1 MMLFSMIIYK
11 IYSREIPFFVSW
23 SSSDLQKSIRDCYQM
38 RHEKRMLNSPDHI
51 LSLFELELQA
61 AVLGDTE
68 VGPAV
73 AGLDGGVGEVAGVSP
88 GQTRGHTVV
97 RVTGRVTAGC
107 RLLFPLA
114 RQGLGDG
121 AAPHQIITGAV
132 NILSEK
138 NWKENVKNI
147 SSPFV

>member
-1 MMLFSMIIYK
+1 
-11 IYSREIPFFVSW
+11 
-23 SSSDLQKSIRDCYQM
+23 M
-38 RHEKRMLNSPDHI
+38 RQEKRMLNSPDHI

-61 AVLGDTE
+61 AMLGDTE

-73 AGLDGGVGEVAGVSP
+73 AGLDGGVGQVAGVSP
-88 GQTRGHTVV
+88 GQTRGHTMV

-121 AAPHQIITGAV
+121 AAPHQVITRAV

-138 NWKENVKNI
+138 KNKKKMSKI
-147 SSPFV
+147 FLHLSFEEEHA

>member
-1 MMLFSMIIYK
+1 
-11 IYSREIPFFVSW
+11 
-23 SSSDLQKSIRDCYQM
+23 
-38 RHEKRMLNSPDHI
+38 MLNSPDHI

-73 AGLDGGVGEVAGVSP
+73 AGLDGGVGQVAGVSP

-97 RVTGRVTAGC
+97 RVTGMVTAGC

-121 AAPHQIITGAV
+121 AAPHQVITRAV

-138 NWKENVKNI
+138 KNKKKMSKI
-147 SSPFV
+147 FLHLSFEEEHA

>member
-1 MMLFSMIIYK
+1 
-11 IYSREIPFFVSW
+11 
-23 SSSDLQKSIRDCYQM
+23 
-38 RHEKRMLNSPDHI
+38 MLNSPDHI
-51 LSLFELELQA
+51 LSLFELELQP

-88 GQTRGHTVV
+88 GQTRGHTLV

-121 AAPHQIITGAV
+121 AAPHQVITGAV
-132 NILSEK
+132 HILSGKTKLERKLLKHLITFRLKK
-138 NWKENVKNI
+138 NTPDL
-147 SSPFV
+147 SMAQ